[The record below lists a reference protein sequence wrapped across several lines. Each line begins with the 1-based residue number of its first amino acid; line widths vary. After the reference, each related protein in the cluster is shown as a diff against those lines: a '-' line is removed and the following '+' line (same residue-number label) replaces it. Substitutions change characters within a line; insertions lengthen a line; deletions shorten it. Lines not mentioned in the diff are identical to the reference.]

1 MHSLLMMISSE
12 LSNIRKQLNAE
23 SKKYFLT
30 LPPSDPSISSP
41 LYLENTNDSQDLIDI
56 NVKKGTEE
64 DEDFIGA
71 LQDIQVCIIIS
82 KRRSVPL

>member
-23 SKKYFLT
+23 SKKYFLLIT
-30 LPPSDPSISSP
+30 TVRSEYIITS
-41 LYLENTNDSQDLIDI
+41 LYLENTNDSQDLFDV
-56 NVKKGTEE
+56 NVKKGSEE

-71 LQDIQVCIIIS
+71 LQDIQVSSI
-82 KRRSVPL
+82 